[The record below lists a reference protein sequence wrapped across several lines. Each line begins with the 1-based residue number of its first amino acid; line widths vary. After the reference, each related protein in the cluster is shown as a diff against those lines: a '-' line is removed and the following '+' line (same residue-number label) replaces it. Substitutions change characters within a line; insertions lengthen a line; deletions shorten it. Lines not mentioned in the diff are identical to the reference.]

1 MTSKELNEILNKT
14 RRTPNISLTPEQ
26 VEELIKDLDQKGLL
40 ESELKLEKD
49 KVKYVMKQL
58 KKQDKILEIL
68 KVESCL
74 LWAENGKLYS
84 GRYGDIEIPLDE
96 WDFNGKENQKVIK
109 EWLEDENKN
118 NCSFKQGRNA

>member
-26 VEELIKDLDQKGLL
+26 VEELIKDLDQKELL

-58 KKQDKILEIL
+58 KEQDKILEIL
-68 KVESCL
+68 KNNLYVNTEYTE
-74 LWAENGKLYS
+74 ENDY
-84 GRYGDIEIPLDE
+84 EISIYELTSE
-96 WDFNGKENQKVIK
+96 EKEKVK
-109 EWLEDENKN
+109 EWLGNENEN
-118 NCSFKQGRNA
+118 NCSFK